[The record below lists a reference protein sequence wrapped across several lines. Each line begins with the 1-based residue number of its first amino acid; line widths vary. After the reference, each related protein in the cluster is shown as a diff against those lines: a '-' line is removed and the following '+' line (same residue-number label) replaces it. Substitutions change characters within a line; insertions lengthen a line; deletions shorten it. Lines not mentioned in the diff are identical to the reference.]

1 MPGTCHVIKHSKKC
15 NPLKIISPV
24 PAESA
29 DAAGWIRFLR
39 QMKVSK
45 IFGGLTDKR
54 QKGKICYSASSLM
67 RWALSACA
75 FRLGS
80 KNSLQTTLSH
90 LSSEQS
96 QGMLNCLEIDKER
109 FPHSS
114 TVDHFLSH
122 TSLEELQAIPLTL
135 IKQLEEGKFFYNHL
149 ELLPNN
155 SLTIGCD
162 GFWVHTY
169 DHPHAAHEDGSNA
182 CPYCLPRTYFKGTDK
197 ETTRW
202 VHVMVTFVL
211 ICEGLTLP
219 LFVHPLKAGE
229 IDLCQSDEKLKE
241 ESELKAAHTI
251 LPMIREM
258 FPRAKITFLGDALY
272 ANRPIIRLCEQLNI
286 DYLIVLKDNN
296 LKKLNAKCQE
306 LSKIDIYQKSYQ
318 CSDQSTC
325 KEGTLHRQACWFNHV
340 AAGEDVF
347 TNVLKYQETIY
358 KKDDTSETGY
368 QGAWISSQK
377 ITNTNC
383 FKKTKLGRMRW
394 NQEDFH
400 NTGKNRGYEMTHDM
414 ARTQPHLLM
423 AWKIISF
430 IAYFLFELFQH
441 TTFVLAALK
450 KRSLRRFAQNLFE
463 QLVHMSWDIIS
474 QSPILQKQ
482 RIQFRYRFDSS

>member
-1 MPGTCHVIKHSKKC
+1 MPGSSHVTKQSKKS
-15 NPLKIISPV
+15 NFLKITLSI
-24 PAESA
+24 PANSA
-29 DAAGWIRFLR
+29 DVAGWIRFLR

-45 IFGGLTDKR
+45 IFARLTDKR
-54 QKGKICYSASSLM
+54 QKGKICYSSSSLM
-67 RWALSACA
+67 HWALSACA

-80 KNSLQTTLSH
+80 KNALQTSLDH

-96 QGMLNCLEIDKER
+96 QGMFNCLEIDNKR

-122 TSLEELQAIPLTL
+122 TSLEELQAIPFTL

-162 GFWVHTY
+162 GFWLHTY
-169 DHPHAAHEDGSNA
+169 DHPHAANEDGLNA

-202 VHVMVTFVL
+202 VHVMITFVL
-211 ICEGLTLP
+211 ICQGLTLP

-229 IDLCQSDEKLKE
+229 VDPCQSDEKLKE
-241 ESELKAAHTI
+241 ESELKAAHMI
-251 LPMIREM
+251 LPLIREK

-272 ANRPIIRLCEQLNI
+272 ANRPIIRLCEHLNI

-296 LKKLNAKCQE
+296 LKKLNSKCQE
-306 LSKIDIYQKSYQ
+306 LSKTDIYQKSYQ
-318 CSDQSTC
+318 FRDQLPC
-325 KEGTLHRQACWFNHV
+325 KEGTLHREAFWFNNV
-340 AAGEDVF
+340 AAGEEVF
-347 TNVLKYQETIY
+347 TNVLKYQETIH
-358 KKDDTSETGY
+358 KSNGASQAGY
-368 QGAWISSQK
+368 EGAWISSQK
-377 ITNTNC
+377 IKNTNC
-383 FKKTKLGRMRW
+383 FKKTKIGRMRW

-414 ARTQPHLLM
+414 ARTRPHLLI
-423 AWKIISF
+423 AWKTISF

-441 TTFVLAALK
+441 TTFALTALK
-450 KRSLRRFAQNLFE
+450 NRSLKRFAQNLFE
-463 QLVHMSWDIIS
+463 QLVHMSWGIIS
-474 QSPILQKQ
+474 QSPILKKQKV
-482 RIQFRYRFDSS
+482 QFRYRFDSS